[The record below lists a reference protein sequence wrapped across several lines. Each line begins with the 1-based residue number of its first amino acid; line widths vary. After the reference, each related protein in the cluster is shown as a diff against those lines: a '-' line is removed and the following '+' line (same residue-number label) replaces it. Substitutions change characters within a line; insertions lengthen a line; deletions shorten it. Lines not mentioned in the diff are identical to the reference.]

1 MRFHQLPVG
10 ARFHYKGEC
19 YRKING
25 LTASPEQGGKAVV
38 IPRSA
43 TVQPAGATEAVA
55 PAQPGAEQ
63 QLAGELLL
71 QLHQHCQQCLSQL
84 AGQID
89 IGPLAE
95 ELQQH
100 YLTLRAQA
108 MSD

>member
-10 ARFHYKGEC
+10 ARFAYKGEC

-38 IPRSA
+38 LPRSA
-43 TVQPAGATEAVA
+43 VILPADATDTTI
-55 PAQPGAEQ
+55 PAQPSTEQ
-63 QLAGELLL
+63 LLAAELLL

-84 AGQID
+84 AEQVD

-108 MSD
+108 MPD